1 MAEKILQIKDLNVSF
16 PTSTEY
22 FHAVKGVSFD
32 LYRGETLAVIG
43 ESGSGKSVTS
53 SAIMQLLDRP
63 GRIDSGEILLTTES
77 GQVID
82 IAQIDPRSKA
92 MRALRCFNF
101 SLVSQEPMAALSPVH
116 TVGDQIKEV
125 LCLVDSK
132 ITKESAHART
142 VELLT
147 QVQMPEPESL
157 VNKYSFELSGGQR
170 QRVVI
175 AMAMATRPDILIADE
190 PTTALDVT
198 TQAEILDLFAN
209 LQKEIGMAIL
219 FITHDLGV
227 VAQISDRVAVME
239 KGELVE
245 CGDVRQI
252 FESPQHPY
260 TIKLMQ
266 ATRAL
271 EKPSK
276 VKKPFELAAGVNDQ
290 PILDVKAV
298 TKVFEKP
305 AKMFQKKQLMTAV
318 DDANLILHPGE
329 SLGIVGESGSGKST
343 LGRAILGMAPAT
355 SGSIKYVHQDGEVD
369 IELAGYK
376 RIKRDPLFADLR
388 LIFQDPW
395 SSLNPRMT
403 VFDII
408 EEPLKLL
415 RTEMGGKQRE
425 ERVRNMMKWVGL
437 PPEFSSRYPHAFSG
451 GQRQRI
457 VIARALVTL
466 PKVVI
471 ADEATA
477 ALDVSLR
484 AQVLDLLIEF
494 QNTYGT
500 AFILIT
506 HDIATVKYFCDR
518 VIVLQHGKIVEQ
530 GSVEQVIHNPQQSY
544 TQQLISAVPVA
555 ELAPEKL
562 QPELSLPEQSSSQV
576 A

>member
-1 MAEKILQIKDLNVSF
+1 MKKRILQVKDLNVSF
-16 PTSTEY
+16 PTSTEH
-22 FHAVKGVSFD
+22 FHAVKGVSFE
-32 LYRGETLAVIG
+32 LFRGETLSVIG

-53 SAIMQLLDRP
+53 SAIMQLLDKP
-63 GRIDSGEILLTTES
+63 GRIDSGEILYEDES
-77 GQVID
+77 GQIVD
-82 IAQIDPRSKA
+82 IAQIDPRSKE
-92 MRALRCFNF
+92 MRYMRCFNI

-125 LCLVDSK
+125 LCLVDPN
-132 ITKESAHART
+132 ITKEGAHARAL
-142 VELLT
+142 ELLY
-147 QVQMPEPESL
+147 QVQMPEPETL
-157 VNKYSFELSGGQR
+157 INKYSFELSGGQR

-175 AMAMATRPDILIADE
+175 AMAVASNPDILIADE

-198 TQAEILDLFAN
+198 TQAEILDLFAD
-209 LQKEIGMAIL
+209 LQRQFGMAIL

-239 KGELVE
+239 KGVLVE
-245 CGDVRQI
+245 CGEVRQI
-252 FESPQHPY
+252 FENPQHPY
-260 TIKLMQ
+260 TCKLME

-271 EKPSK
+271 EKPSAVK
-276 VKKPFELAAGVNDQ
+276 VPFDLSAQGVTS
-290 PILDVKAV
+290 PILNLQSVS
-298 TKVFEKP
+298 KVFEKP
-305 AKMFQKKQLMTAV
+305 AKMFQKKQFMTAV
-318 DDANLILHPGE
+318 GDANLILYPGE

-343 LGRAILGMAPAT
+343 LGRAILGMSPAS
-355 SGSIKYVHQDGEVD
+355 SGSIQYVDLKTKTD
-369 IELAGYK
+369 IELSDYK
-376 RIKRDPLFADLR
+376 RQKRDPLFADLR

-408 EEPLKLL
+408 EEPLIKL
-415 RTEMGGKQRE
+415 RTEMNKKARE
-425 ERVRNMMKWVGL
+425 ERVRNIMKWVGL

-457 VIARALVTL
+457 VIARALVTI

-484 AQVLDLLIEF
+484 SQVLDLLIEF

-518 VIVLQHGKIVEQ
+518 VLVLQHGKIVEQ
-530 GSVEQVIHNPQQSY
+530 GDVEQVIFNPQEEY
-544 TQQLISAVPVA
+544 TKELISAVPVA
-555 ELAPEKL
+555 ELPPE
-562 QPELSLPEQSSSQV
+562 V
-576 A
+576 AIKKSA

>member
-1 MAEKILQIKDLNVSF
+1 MKSSCILQVRNLRVSF
-16 PTSTEY
+16 PTSTEH

-53 SAIMQLLDRP
+53 SAIMQLLDKP
-63 GRIDSGEILLTTES
+63 GRIDQGEILYHSPQGEMVDL
-77 GQVID
+77 
-82 IAQIDPRSKA
+82 AKLDPRGKEMRA
-92 MRALRCFNF
+92 MRCFHL

-125 LCLVDSK
+125 LCLVDPTISK
-132 ITKESAHART
+132 RKAHDRCI
-142 VELLT
+142 ELLY

-157 VNKYSFELSGGQR
+157 INKYSFELSGGQR

-175 AMAMATRPDILIADE
+175 AMAIASNPDILIADE

-198 TQAEILDLFAN
+198 TQAEILQLLAQ
-209 LQKEIGMAIL
+209 LQQQFSMAIL

-245 CGDVRQI
+245 CGEVRQI
-252 FESPQHPY
+252 FENPQHPY
-260 TIKLMQ
+260 TCKLMES
-266 ATRAL
+266 TRAL

-276 VKKPFELAAGVNDQ
+276 VKVPFSLDPKQQSVPILELASVS
-290 PILDVKAV
+290 
-298 TKVFEKP
+298 KVFTKP
-305 AKMFQKKQLMTAV
+305 AKMFQKKSYMTAV
-318 DDANLILHPGE
+318 DNASLVLYPGE

-343 LGRAILGMAPAT
+343 LGRAILGMSPAST
-355 SGSIKYVHQDGEVD
+355 GSIKYNDPSGQR
-369 IELAGYK
+369 ILELSNYK
-376 RIKRDPLFADLR
+376 RQTRDPLFADLR

-403 VFDII
+403 IFDII
-408 EEPLKLL
+408 EEPLTKL
-415 RTEMGGKQRE
+415 RSEMSQPQRE
-425 ERVRNMMKWVGL
+425 ERVRNIMKWVGL
-437 PPEFSSRYPHAFSG
+437 APEFSSRYPHAFSG

-494 QNTYGT
+494 QNIYGT

-518 VIVLQHGKIVEQ
+518 VLVLQYGRIVEQ
-530 GSVEQVIHNPQQSY
+530 GSVEQVIYHPQQPY
-544 TQQLISAVPVA
+544 TKQLISAVPVA
-555 ELAPEKL
+555 ELPPQREPRISA
-562 QPELSLPEQSSSQV
+562 
-576 A
+576 

>member
-1 MAEKILQIKDLNVSF
+1 MNDKILQVKNLNVSF
-16 PTSTEY
+16 PTSMEH
-22 FHAVKGVSFD
+22 FHAVKDVSFD
-32 LYRGETLAVIG
+32 LIRGETLSVIG

-53 SAIMQLLDRP
+53 SAIMQLLDKP
-63 GRIDSGEILLTTES
+63 GRIDSGEILYTTET
-77 GQVID
+77 GDVID
-82 IAQIDPRSKA
+82 IAKIEPRSRK
-92 MRALRCFNF
+92 MRAIRCFNF

-125 LCLVDSK
+125 LCLVEPGISK
-132 ITKESAHART
+132 QESHKKAIK
-142 VELLT
+142 LLE
-147 QVQMPEPESL
+147 QVQMPEPASL
-157 VNKYSFELSGGQR
+157 IEKYSFELSGGQR

-175 AMAMATRPDILIADE
+175 AMAIASRPDVLIADE

-198 TQAEILDLFAN
+198 TQAEILDLFKQ
-209 LQKEIGMAIL
+209 LQQEIGMAIL

-227 VAQISDRVAVME
+227 VAQISDRVVVME
-239 KGELVE
+239 KGVLVE
-245 CGDVRQI
+245 CGAVRQI
-252 FESPQHPY
+252 FEQPEHPY
-260 TIKLMQ
+260 TKKLME

-271 EKPSK
+271 ERPSK
-276 VKKPFELAAGVNDQ
+276 VKIPYCIDNESQLKPIV
-290 PILDVKAV
+290 DVQAV
-298 TKVFEKP
+298 TKVFHKP
-305 AKMFQKKQLMTAV
+305 AKMFQKKSMMTAV
-318 DDANLILHPGE
+318 DNAHLKLYPGE

-343 LGRAILGMAPAT
+343 LGRAILGMSPAT
-355 SGSIKYVHQDGEVD
+355 SGSIQYVDEKGD
-369 IELAGYK
+369 IKIELSDYK
-376 RIKRDPLFADLR
+376 RQVRDPLFADLR

-408 EEPLKLL
+408 GEPLLKL
-415 RTEMGGKQRE
+415 RPQMDKAERE
-425 ERVRNMMKWVGL
+425 DRVRNMMKWVGL

-457 VIARALVTL
+457 VIARALVTI

-484 AQVLDLLIEF
+484 SQVLDLLIEF
-494 QNTYGT
+494 QNIYGT

-518 VIVLQHGKIVEQ
+518 VLVLQHGKIVEQ
-530 GSVEQVIHNPQQSY
+530 GSVDKVIYQPEQAY

-555 ELAPEKL
+555 ELAPET
-562 QPELSLPEQSSSQV
+562 P
-576 A
+576 

>member
-1 MAEKILQIKDLNVSF
+1 MKKRILQVKDLNVSF
-16 PTSTEY
+16 PTSTEH
-22 FHAVKGVSFD
+22 FHAVKGVSFE
-32 LYRGETLAVIG
+32 LFRGETLSVIG

-63 GRIDSGEILLTTES
+63 GRIDSGEILYEDES
-77 GQVID
+77 GHVVD
-82 IAQIDPRSKA
+82 IAKIDPRSKE
-92 MRALRCFNF
+92 MRAMRCFNI

-125 LCLVDSK
+125 LCLVDPN
-132 ITKESAHART
+132 ITKEGAHARAL
-142 VELLT
+142 ELLH

-157 VNKYSFELSGGQR
+157 INKYSFELSGGQR

-175 AMAMATRPDILIADE
+175 AMAVASNPDILIADE

-198 TQAEILDLFAN
+198 TQAEILDLFAD
-209 LQKEIGMAIL
+209 LQRQFGMAIL

-239 KGELVE
+239 KGVLVE
-245 CGDVRQI
+245 CGEVRQI
-252 FESPQHPY
+252 FEKPQHHY
-260 TIKLMQ
+260 TRKLMN

-271 EKPSK
+271 EKPSAVK
-276 VKKPFELAAGVNDQ
+276 VPFDLSAQGNVS
-290 PILDVKAV
+290 PILDLQGVS
-298 TKVFEKP
+298 KVFEKP
-305 AKMFQKKQLMTAV
+305 AKMFQKKQYMTAV
-318 DDANLILHPGE
+318 DNASLVLYPGE

-343 LGRAILGMAPAT
+343 LGRAILGMSPAT
-355 SGSIKYVHQDGEVD
+355 TGSIQYVDDKTQTE
-369 IELAGYK
+369 IELADYK
-376 RIKRDPLFADLR
+376 RQKRDPLFADLR

-408 EEPLKLL
+408 EEPLLKL
-415 RTEMGGKQRE
+415 RTEMDKKARE
-425 ERVRNMMKWVGL
+425 ERVRNIMKWVGL

-457 VIARALVTL
+457 VIARALVTI

-484 AQVLDLLIEF
+484 SQVLDLLIEF

-518 VIVLQHGKIVEQ
+518 VLVLQHGHIVEQ
-530 GSVEQVIHNPQQSY
+530 GDVDQVIYHPSQDY
-544 TQQLISAVPVA
+544 TKQLIAAVPVA
-555 ELAPEKL
+555 ELPPEDAIKK
-562 QPELSLPEQSSSQV
+562 S

>member
-1 MAEKILQIKDLNVSF
+1 MDNKILQVKDLNVSF
-16 PTSTEY
+16 PTSTEH

-32 LYRGETLAVIG
+32 LYRGETLSLIG

-53 SAIMQLLDRP
+53 SAIMQLLDKP
-63 GRIDSGEILLTTES
+63 GRIDSGQILYADES
-77 GQVID
+77 GQVVD
-82 IAQIDPRSKA
+82 IAKINPRSQEMRA
-92 MRALRCFNF
+92 MRRLNI

-125 LCLVDSK
+125 LCLVDPD
-132 ITKESAHART
+132 INKEGAQERT
-142 VELLT
+142 LELLH

-157 VNKYSFELSGGQR
+157 INKYSFELSGGQR

-175 AMAMATRPDILIADE
+175 AMAIASNPDILIADE

-198 TQAEILDLFAN
+198 TQAEILELFAV
-209 LQKEIGMAIL
+209 LQRKFGMAIL

-252 FESPQHPY
+252 FENAQHPY
-260 TIKLMQ
+260 TRKLME

-276 VKKPFELAAGVNDQ
+276 VKVPFVLDAQSEQ
-290 PILDVKAV
+290 RPILDLKQV

-305 AKMFQKKQLMTAV
+305 SKMFQKKQFMTAV
-318 DDANLILHPGE
+318 DNANLVLHKGE

-343 LGRAILGMAPAT
+343 LGRAILGMSPAT
-355 SGSIKYVHQDGEVD
+355 EGNIQYFDGESNT
-369 IELAGYK
+369 ELELSDYK
-376 RIKRDPLFADLR
+376 RQTRDPLFADLR

-408 EEPLKLL
+408 EEPLLKL
-415 RTEMGGKQRE
+415 RTEMDKAERE
-425 ERVRNMMKWVGL
+425 QRVRNIMKWVGL
-437 PPEFSSRYPHAFSG
+437 PAEFSSRYPHAFSG

-457 VIARALVTL
+457 VIARALVTI

-484 AQVLDLLIEF
+484 SQVLDLLIEF

-500 AFILIT
+500 SFILIT

-518 VIVLQHGKIVEQ
+518 VLVLQHGKIVEQ
-530 GSVEQVIHNPQQSY
+530 GDTEQVIYRPTQKY
-544 TQQLISAVPVA
+544 TKELITAVPVA
-555 ELAPEKL
+555 ELP
-562 QPELSLPEQSSSQV
+562 PNNV
-576 A
+576 AKKIA

>member
-1 MAEKILQIKDLNVSF
+1 MKKRILQVKDLNVSF
-16 PTSTEY
+16 PTSTEH
-22 FHAVKGVSFD
+22 FHAVKGVSFE
-32 LYRGETLAVIG
+32 LFRGETLSVIG

-53 SAIMQLLDRP
+53 SAIMQLLDKP
-63 GRIDSGEILLTTES
+63 GRIDSGEILYEDES
-77 GQVID
+77 GQIVD
-82 IAQIDPRSKA
+82 IAQIDPRSKE
-92 MRALRCFNF
+92 MRYMRCFNI

-125 LCLVDSK
+125 LCLVDPN
-132 ITKESAHART
+132 ITKEGAHARAL
-142 VELLT
+142 ELLH
-147 QVQMPEPESL
+147 QVQMPEPETL
-157 VNKYSFELSGGQR
+157 INKYSFELSGGQR

-175 AMAMATRPDILIADE
+175 AMAVASNPDILIADE

-198 TQAEILDLFAN
+198 TQAEILDLFAD
-209 LQKEIGMAIL
+209 LQRQFGMAIL

-239 KGELVE
+239 KGVLVE
-245 CGDVRQI
+245 CGEVRQI

-260 TIKLMQ
+260 TCKLME

-271 EKPSK
+271 EKPSAVK
-276 VKKPFELAAGVNDQ
+276 VPFDLSAQGVTS
-290 PILDVKAV
+290 PILNLQSVS
-298 TKVFEKP
+298 KVFEKP
-305 AKMFQKKQLMTAV
+305 AKMFQKKQFMTAV
-318 DDANLILHPGE
+318 DDANLILYPGE

-343 LGRAILGMAPAT
+343 LGRAILGMSPAS
-355 SGSIKYVHQDGEVD
+355 SGSIQYVDLKTKTD
-369 IELAGYK
+369 IELSDYK
-376 RIKRDPLFADLR
+376 RQKRDPLFADLR

-408 EEPLKLL
+408 EEPLIKL
-415 RTEMGGKQRE
+415 RTEMNKKARE
-425 ERVRNMMKWVGL
+425 ERVRNIMKWVGL

-457 VIARALVTL
+457 VIARALVTI

-484 AQVLDLLIEF
+484 SQVLDLLIEF

-518 VIVLQHGKIVEQ
+518 VLVLQHGKIVEQ
-530 GSVEQVIHNPQQSY
+530 GDVEQVIFNPQEEY
-544 TQQLISAVPVA
+544 TKELISAVPVA
-555 ELAPEKL
+555 ELPPE
-562 QPELSLPEQSSSQV
+562 V
-576 A
+576 AIKKSA

>member
-1 MAEKILQIKDLNVSF
+1 MNEKILQIKKLNVSF
-16 PTSTEY
+16 PTGTEH
-22 FHAVKGVSFD
+22 FHAVKDVSFE
-32 LYRGETLAVIG
+32 LYRGETLSVIG

-53 SAIMQLLDRP
+53 SAIMQLLDKP
-63 GRIDSGEILLTTES
+63 GRIDSGEILYTTET
-77 GQVID
+77 GDIID
-82 IAQIDPRSKA
+82 IAEIDPRSRK
-92 MRALRCFNF
+92 MRAIRCFNF

-125 LCLVDSK
+125 LCLVDPGL
-132 ITKESAHART
+132 TKQQAHQRA
-142 VELLT
+142 VELLE
-147 QVQMPEPESL
+147 QVQMPDPVSL
-157 VNKYSFELSGGQR
+157 INKYSFELSGGQR

-175 AMAMATRPDILIADE
+175 AMAIASCPDVLIADE

-198 TQAEILDLFAN
+198 TQAEILELFKK
-209 LQKEIGMAIL
+209 LQQEIGMAIL

-245 CGDVRQI
+245 CGNVRQI
-252 FESPQHPY
+252 FEQPEHPY
-260 TIKLMQ
+260 TKKLMQ
-266 ATRAL
+266 ATRSL

-276 VKKPFELAAGVNDQ
+276 VKVPYNQKEDDNIK
-290 PILDVKAV
+290 PILDLQGV
-298 TKVFEKP
+298 TKVFQKP
-305 AKMFQKKQLMTAV
+305 AKMFEEKSMMTAV
-318 DDANLILHPGE
+318 DNAHLKLYPGE

-343 LGRAILGMAPAT
+343 LGRAILGMSPAT
-355 SGSIKYVHQDGEVD
+355 SGTIQYVDKKSNVE
-369 IELAGYK
+369 IELSDYQRK
-376 RIKRDPLFADLR
+376 VRDPLFADLR

-408 EEPLKLL
+408 EEPLLKL
-415 RTEMGGKQRE
+415 RTQLDKLERE
-425 ERVRNMMKWVGL
+425 ERVRNIMKWVGL
-437 PPEFSSRYPHAFSG
+437 SPQFSSRYPHAFSG

-457 VIARALVTL
+457 VIARALVTI

-484 AQVLDLLIEF
+484 SQVLDLLIEF

-518 VIVLQHGKIVEQ
+518 VLVLQHGKIVEQ
-530 GSVEQVIHNPQQSY
+530 GTVEKVIYYPEQAY
-544 TQQLISAVPVA
+544 TKQLIAAVPVA
-555 ELAPEKL
+555 GLSPDTCLANG
-562 QPELSLPEQSSSQV
+562 
-576 A
+576 

>member
-1 MAEKILQIKDLNVSF
+1 MKKRILQVKDLNVSF
-16 PTSTEY
+16 PTSTEH
-22 FHAVKGVSFD
+22 FHAVKGVSFE
-32 LYRGETLAVIG
+32 LFRGETLSVIG

-53 SAIMQLLDRP
+53 SAIMQLLDKP
-63 GRIDSGEILLTTES
+63 GRIDSGEILYEDES
-77 GQVID
+77 GQIVD
-82 IAQIDPRSKA
+82 IAQIDPRSKE
-92 MRALRCFNF
+92 MRYMRCFNI

-125 LCLVDSK
+125 LCLVDPN
-132 ITKESAHART
+132 ITKEGAHARAL
-142 VELLT
+142 ELLH
-147 QVQMPEPESL
+147 QVQMPEPETL
-157 VNKYSFELSGGQR
+157 INKYSFELSGGQR

-175 AMAMATRPDILIADE
+175 AMAVASNPDILIADE

-198 TQAEILDLFAN
+198 TQAEILDLFAD
-209 LQKEIGMAIL
+209 LQRQFGMAIL

-239 KGELVE
+239 KGVLVE
-245 CGDVRQI
+245 CGEVRQI
-252 FESPQHPY
+252 FENPQHPY
-260 TIKLMQ
+260 TCKLME

-271 EKPSK
+271 EKPSAVK
-276 VKKPFELAAGVNDQ
+276 VPFDLSAQGVTS
-290 PILDVKAV
+290 PILNLQSVS
-298 TKVFEKP
+298 KVFEKP
-305 AKMFQKKQLMTAV
+305 AKMFQKKQFMTAV
-318 DDANLILHPGE
+318 DDANLILYPGE
-329 SLGIVGESGSGKST
+329 SMGIVGESGSGKST
-343 LGRAILGMAPAT
+343 LGRAILGMSPAS
-355 SGSIKYVHQDGEVD
+355 SGSIQYVDLKTKTD
-369 IELAGYK
+369 IELSDYK
-376 RIKRDPLFADLR
+376 RQKRDPLFADLR

-408 EEPLKLL
+408 EEPLIKL
-415 RTEMGGKQRE
+415 RTEMNQKARE
-425 ERVRNMMKWVGL
+425 ERVRNIMKWVGL

-457 VIARALVTL
+457 VIARALVTI

-484 AQVLDLLIEF
+484 SQVLDLLIEF

-518 VIVLQHGKIVEQ
+518 VLVLQHGKIVEQ
-530 GSVEQVIHNPQQSY
+530 GDVEQVIFNPQEEY
-544 TQQLISAVPVA
+544 TKELISAVPVA
-555 ELAPEKL
+555 ELPPE
-562 QPELSLPEQSSSQV
+562 V
-576 A
+576 AIKKSA

>member
-1 MAEKILQIKDLNVSF
+1 MKPSCILQVRDLHVSF
-16 PTSTEY
+16 PSSNEH

-32 LYRGETLAVIG
+32 LYRGETLSLIG

-53 SAIMQLLDRP
+53 SAIMQLLDNP
-63 GRIDSGEILLTTES
+63 GRIDAGEILYCDEQGRVT
-77 GQVID
+77 D
-82 IAQIDPRSKA
+82 IAKMDPRGKE
-92 MRALRCFNF
+92 MRSMRRFNL

-125 LCLVDSK
+125 LCLVDPDISK
-132 ITKESAHART
+132 QEANDRT
-142 VELLT
+142 IALLY

-157 VNKYSFELSGGQR
+157 INKYSFELSGGQR

-175 AMAMATRPDILIADE
+175 AMAIASNPDILIADE

-198 TQAEILDLFAN
+198 TQAEILDLLAQ
-209 LQKEIGMAIL
+209 LQQQFGMAIL

-227 VAQISDRVAVME
+227 VAKISDRVAVME

-245 CGDVRQI
+245 CGEVRQI
-252 FESPQHPY
+252 FEKPQHPY
-260 TIKLMQ
+260 TCKLMES
-266 ATRAL
+266 TRAL

-276 VKKPFELAAGVNDQ
+276 VKVPFSLDPEKILT
-290 PILDVKAV
+290 PILDLSSVSKI
-298 TKVFEKP
+298 FEKP
-305 AKMFQKKQLMTAV
+305 SKMFQKKGFMTAV
-318 DDANLILHPGE
+318 DNASLILYPGE

-343 LGRAILGMAPAT
+343 LGRAILGLSPAT
-355 SGSIKYVHQDGEVD
+355 TGSIKYVDKKTD
-369 IELAGYK
+369 RKIELSNYK
-376 RIKRDPLFADLR
+376 RKKRDPLFADLR

-408 EEPLKLL
+408 EEPLTNLCI
-415 RTEMGGKQRE
+415 EMNKQQRE
-425 ERVRNMMKWVGL
+425 DRVRNIMKWVGL
-437 PPEFSSRYPHAFSG
+437 APEFSSRYPHAFSG

-466 PKVVI
+466 PKVVV

-494 QNTYGT
+494 QNVYGT

-518 VIVLQHGKIVEQ
+518 VVVLQHGHIVEQ
-530 GSVEQVIHNPQQSY
+530 GSVEKVIYHPQQPY
-544 TQQLISAVPVA
+544 TKQLISAVPVA
-555 ELAPEKL
+555 ELPSEK
-562 QPELSLPEQSSSQV
+562 SGKMT

>member
-1 MAEKILQIKDLNVSF
+1 M
-16 PTSTEY
+16 
-22 FHAVKGVSFD
+22 
-32 LYRGETLAVIG
+32 IG

-53 SAIMQLLDRP
+53 SAIMQLLDKP
-63 GRIDSGEILLTTES
+63 GRIDSGEILYEDES
-77 GQVID
+77 GQIVD
-82 IAQIDPRSKA
+82 IAQIDPRSKE
-92 MRALRCFNF
+92 MRYMRCFNI

-125 LCLVDSK
+125 LCLVDPN
-132 ITKESAHART
+132 ITKEGAHARAL
-142 VELLT
+142 ELLH
-147 QVQMPEPESL
+147 QVQMPEPETL
-157 VNKYSFELSGGQR
+157 INKYSFELSGGQR

-175 AMAMATRPDILIADE
+175 AMAVASNPDILIADE

-198 TQAEILDLFAN
+198 TQAEILDLFAD
-209 LQKEIGMAIL
+209 LQRQFGMAIL

-239 KGELVE
+239 KGVLVE
-245 CGDVRQI
+245 CGEVRQI
-252 FESPQHPY
+252 FENPQHPY
-260 TIKLMQ
+260 TCKLME

-271 EKPSK
+271 EKPSAVK
-276 VKKPFELAAGVNDQ
+276 VPFDLSAQGVTS
-290 PILDVKAV
+290 PILNLQSVS
-298 TKVFEKP
+298 KVFEKP
-305 AKMFQKKQLMTAV
+305 AKMFQKKQFMTAV
-318 DDANLILHPGE
+318 DDANLILYPGE

-343 LGRAILGMAPAT
+343 LGRAILGMSPAS
-355 SGSIKYVHQDGEVD
+355 SGSIQYVDLKTKTD
-369 IELAGYK
+369 IELSDYK
-376 RIKRDPLFADLR
+376 RQKRDPLFADLR

-408 EEPLKLL
+408 EEPLIKL
-415 RTEMGGKQRE
+415 RTEMNKKARE
-425 ERVRNMMKWVGL
+425 ERVRNIMKWVGL

-457 VIARALVTL
+457 VIARALVTI

-484 AQVLDLLIEF
+484 SQVLDLLIEF

-518 VIVLQHGKIVEQ
+518 VLVLQHGKIVEQ
-530 GSVEQVIHNPQQSY
+530 GDVEQVIFNPQEEY
-544 TQQLISAVPVA
+544 TKELISAVPVA
-555 ELAPEKL
+555 ELPPE
-562 QPELSLPEQSSSQV
+562 V
-576 A
+576 AIKKSA

>member
-1 MAEKILQIKDLNVSF
+1 MKKRILQVKDLNVSF
-16 PTSTEY
+16 PTSTEH
-22 FHAVKGVSFD
+22 FHAVKGVSFE
-32 LYRGETLAVIG
+32 LFRGETLSVIG

-53 SAIMQLLDRP
+53 SAIMQLLDKP
-63 GRIDSGEILLTTES
+63 GRIDSGEILYEDES
-77 GQVID
+77 GQIVD
-82 IAQIDPRSKA
+82 IAQIDPRSKE
-92 MRALRCFNF
+92 MRYMRCFNI

-125 LCLVDSK
+125 LCLVDPN
-132 ITKESAHART
+132 ITKEGAHARAL
-142 VELLT
+142 ELLH
-147 QVQMPEPESL
+147 QVQMPEPETL
-157 VNKYSFELSGGQR
+157 INKYSFELSGGQR

-175 AMAMATRPDILIADE
+175 AMAVASNPDILIADE

-198 TQAEILDLFAN
+198 TQAEILDLFAD
-209 LQKEIGMAIL
+209 LQRQFGMAIL

-239 KGELVE
+239 KGVLVE
-245 CGDVRQI
+245 CGEVRQI
-252 FESPQHPY
+252 FENPQHQY
-260 TIKLMQ
+260 TCKLME

-271 EKPSK
+271 EKPSAVK
-276 VKKPFELAAGVNDQ
+276 VPFDLSAQGVTS
-290 PILDVKAV
+290 PILNLQSVS
-298 TKVFEKP
+298 KVFEKP
-305 AKMFQKKQLMTAV
+305 AKMFQKKQFMTAV
-318 DDANLILHPGE
+318 DDANLILYPGE

-343 LGRAILGMAPAT
+343 LGRAILGMSPAS
-355 SGSIKYVHQDGEVD
+355 SGSIQYVDLETKTD
-369 IELAGYK
+369 IELSDYK
-376 RIKRDPLFADLR
+376 RQKRDPLFADLR

-408 EEPLKLL
+408 EEPLIKL
-415 RTEMGGKQRE
+415 RTEMNKKARE
-425 ERVRNMMKWVGL
+425 ERVRNIMKWVGL

-457 VIARALVTL
+457 VIARALVTI

-484 AQVLDLLIEF
+484 SQVLDLLIEF

-518 VIVLQHGKIVEQ
+518 VLVLQHGKIVEQ
-530 GSVEQVIHNPQQSY
+530 GDVEQVIFNPQEEY
-544 TQQLISAVPVA
+544 TKELISAVPVA
-555 ELAPEKL
+555 ELPPE
-562 QPELSLPEQSSSQV
+562 V
-576 A
+576 AIKKSA

>member
-1 MAEKILQIKDLNVSF
+1 MSEKILQVKDLNVSF
-16 PTSTEY
+16 PTSTEH

-32 LYRGETLAVIG
+32 LYKGETLSVIG

-63 GRIDSGEILLTTES
+63 GRIDSGEILLTTDS

-82 IAQIDPRSKA
+82 ITQIDPRSKEI
-92 MRALRCFNF
+92 RSLRCFNF

-125 LCLVDSK
+125 LCLVDPDISK
-132 ITKESAHART
+132 KAAHDRA
-142 VELLT
+142 VELLA

-157 VNKYSFELSGGQR
+157 INKYSFELSGGQR

-175 AMAMATRPDILIADE
+175 AMAIATRPDILIADE

-198 TQAEILDLFAN
+198 TQAEILELFDQ

-239 KGELVE
+239 KGVLVE

-252 FESPQHPY
+252 FENPQHPY
-260 TIKLMQ
+260 TVKLMH

-276 VKKPFELAAGVNDQ
+276 VKKPFQLIEGKNDQ
-290 PILDVKAV
+290 PILDVISV
-298 TKVFEKP
+298 TKEFEKP
-305 AKMFQKKQLMTAV
+305 AKMFQKKQIMTAV
-318 DDANLILHPGE
+318 DNANLVLHPGE

-355 SGSIKYVHQDGEVD
+355 SGSIQYVDKENG
-369 IELAGYK
+369 IELELSDYK

-415 RTEMGGKQRE
+415 RSEMNAKQRE

-484 AQVLDLLIEF
+484 SQVLDLLIEF

-518 VIVLQHGKIVEQ
+518 VIVLQQGRIVEQ
-530 GSVEQVIHNPQQSY
+530 GSVEEVIHNPTQPY
-544 TQQLISAVPVA
+544 TRELIAAVPVA
-555 ELAPEKL
+555 ELPDSIES
-562 QPELSLPEQSSSQV
+562 EHV

>member
-1 MAEKILQIKDLNVSF
+1 MNNTILQVKDLNVSF
-16 PTSTEY
+16 PTSTEH
-22 FHAVKGVSFD
+22 FRAVKGVSFE
-32 LYRGETLAVIG
+32 LYRGETLSVIG

-53 SAIMQLLDRP
+53 SAIMQLLEKP
-63 GRIDSGEILLTTES
+63 GRIDSGEILYRDED
-77 GQVID
+77 GQVVD
-82 IAQIDPRSKA
+82 IAKIAPRSTEMRA
-92 MRALRCFNF
+92 MRRFNI

-125 LCLVDSK
+125 LCLVEPD
-132 ITKESAHART
+132 ITKEKAHKRA

-157 VNKYSFELSGGQR
+157 INKYSFELSGGQR

-175 AMAMATRPDILIADE
+175 AIAIASNPDILVADE

-198 TQAEILDLFAN
+198 TQAEILELFAT
-209 LQKEIGMAIL
+209 LQRQFGMAIL

-252 FESPQHPY
+252 FERPEHPY
-260 TIKLMQ
+260 TRKLME

-276 VKKPFELAAGVNDQ
+276 VKVPFELESHGELKPV
-290 PILDVKAV
+290 LDLDGV

-305 AKMFQKKQLMTAV
+305 SKMFQKKQFMTAV
-318 DDANLILHPGE
+318 NNADLILYPGE

-343 LGRAILGMAPAT
+343 LGRAILGMSPA
-355 SGSIKYVHQDGEVD
+355 SKGSIRYRDEQSG
-369 IELAGYK
+369 IELELSDYK
-376 RIKRDPLFADLR
+376 RQKRDPLFADLR

-408 EEPLKLL
+408 EEPLLKL
-415 RTEMGGKQRE
+415 RTEMNTKERE
-425 ERVRNMMKWVGL
+425 ERVRNIMKWVGL

-457 VIARALVTL
+457 VIARALVTI

-518 VIVLQHGKIVEQ
+518 VLVLQHGNIVEQ
-530 GSVEQVIHNPQQSY
+530 GDVDQVIYQPQQEY
-544 TQQLISAVPVA
+544 TKELISAVPIA
-555 ELAPEKL
+555 ELPREDPARKI
-562 QPELSLPEQSSSQV
+562 

>member
-1 MAEKILQIKDLNVSF
+1 MKKRILQVKDLNVSF
-16 PTSTEY
+16 PTSTEH
-22 FHAVKGVSFD
+22 FHAVKGVSFE
-32 LYRGETLAVIG
+32 LFRGETLSVIG

-53 SAIMQLLDRP
+53 SAIMQLLDKP
-63 GRIDSGEILLTTES
+63 GRIDSGEILYEDES
-77 GQVID
+77 GQIVD
-82 IAQIDPRSKA
+82 IAQIDPRSKE
-92 MRALRCFNF
+92 MRYMRCFNI

-125 LCLVDSK
+125 LCLVDPN
-132 ITKESAHART
+132 ITKEGAHARAL
-142 VELLT
+142 ELLH
-147 QVQMPEPESL
+147 QVQMPEPETL
-157 VNKYSFELSGGQR
+157 INKYSFELSGGQR

-175 AMAMATRPDILIADE
+175 AMAVASNPDILIADE

-198 TQAEILDLFAN
+198 TQAEILDLFAD
-209 LQKEIGMAIL
+209 LQRQFGMAIL

-239 KGELVE
+239 KGVLVE
-245 CGDVRQI
+245 CGEVRQI
-252 FESPQHPY
+252 FENPQHPY
-260 TIKLMQ
+260 TCKLME

-271 EKPSK
+271 EKPSAVK
-276 VKKPFELAAGVNDQ
+276 VPFDLSAQGVTS
-290 PILDVKAV
+290 PILNLRSVS
-298 TKVFEKP
+298 KVFEKP
-305 AKMFQKKQLMTAV
+305 AKMFQKKQFMTAV
-318 DDANLILHPGE
+318 DDANLILYPGE

-343 LGRAILGMAPAT
+343 LGRAILGMSPAS
-355 SGSIKYVHQDGEVD
+355 SGSIQYVDLETKTD
-369 IELAGYK
+369 IELSDYK
-376 RIKRDPLFADLR
+376 RQKRDPLFADLR

-408 EEPLKLL
+408 EEPLIKL
-415 RTEMGGKQRE
+415 RTEMNKKARE
-425 ERVRNMMKWVGL
+425 ERVRNIMKWVGL

-457 VIARALVTL
+457 VIARALVTI

-484 AQVLDLLIEF
+484 SQVLDLLIEF

-518 VIVLQHGKIVEQ
+518 VLVLQHGKIVEQ
-530 GSVEQVIHNPQQSY
+530 GDVEQVIFNPEEEY
-544 TQQLISAVPVA
+544 TKELISAVPVA
-555 ELAPEKL
+555 ELPPE
-562 QPELSLPEQSSSQV
+562 V
-576 A
+576 AIKKSA

>member
-1 MAEKILQIKDLNVSF
+1 MSNKILQVIDLNVSF
-16 PTSTEY
+16 PTSTEH

-32 LYRGETLAVIG
+32 LYRGETLSVIG

-63 GRIDSGEILLTTES
+63 GRIDSGKILYTTETNET
-77 GQVID
+77 ID
-82 IAQIDPRSKA
+82 IAQIDPRSA
-92 MRALRCFNF
+92 EMRLLRRFNF

-125 LCLVDSK
+125 LCLVEPSISK
-132 ITKESAHART
+132 ENAHQRAI
-142 VELLT
+142 ELLY

-157 VNKYSFELSGGQR
+157 INKYSFELSGGQR

-175 AMAMATRPDILIADE
+175 AMAIASRPDILIADE

-198 TQAEILDLFAN
+198 TQAEILHLFDK
-209 LQKEIGMAIL
+209 LQQEIGMAIL

-239 KGELVE
+239 KGVLVE
-245 CGDVRQI
+245 CGEVRQI
-252 FESPQHPY
+252 FENPQHPY
-260 TIKLMQ
+260 TQKLME

-276 VKKPFELAAGVNDQ
+276 VKVPYAMREEKSNR
-290 PILDVKAV
+290 PILDLQAV
-298 TKVFEKP
+298 TKIFERP
-305 AKMFQKKQLMTAV
+305 AKMFQKKSWMTAV
-318 DDANLILHPGE
+318 DNADLTLYPGE

-343 LGRAILGMAPAT
+343 LGRAILGMSPAS
-355 SGSIKYVHQDGEVD
+355 SGTIQYVDEKGEVT
-369 IELAGYK
+369 IELSKYK
-376 RIKRDPLFADLR
+376 RQTRDPLFADMR

-408 EEPLKLL
+408 EEPLVKL
-415 RTEMGGKQRE
+415 RTEMNKTQRE
-425 ERVRNMMKWVGL
+425 ERVRNIMKWVGL

-457 VIARALVTL
+457 VIARALVTI

-484 AQVLDLLIEF
+484 SQVLDLLIEF

-518 VIVLQHGKIVEQ
+518 VLVLQHGKIVEQ
-530 GSVEQVIHNPQQSY
+530 GSVDEVIFNPQQAY
-544 TQQLISAVPVA
+544 TKQLISAVPVA
-555 ELAPEKL
+555 ELPPQA
-562 QPELSLPEQSSSQV
+562 
-576 A
+576 ACA

>member
-1 MAEKILQIKDLNVSF
+1 MSEKILQVKNLNVSF
-16 PTSTEY
+16 PTSMEH
-22 FHAVKGVSFD
+22 FHAVKDVSFD
-32 LYRGETLAVIG
+32 LIRGETLSVIG

-53 SAIMQLLDRP
+53 SAIMQLLDKP
-63 GRIDSGEILLTTES
+63 GRIDSGEILYTSET
-77 GQVID
+77 GDIID
-82 IAQIDPRSKA
+82 IARVEPRSRK
-92 MRALRCFNF
+92 MRAIRCFNF

-116 TVGDQIKEV
+116 TVGEQIKEV
-125 LCLVDSK
+125 LCLVEPGISK
-132 ITKESAHART
+132 QEAHKKAIK
-142 VELLT
+142 LLE
-147 QVQMPEPESL
+147 QVQMPEPASL
-157 VNKYSFELSGGQR
+157 IEKYSFELSGGQR

-175 AMAMATRPDILIADE
+175 AMAIASRPDVLIADE

-198 TQAEILDLFAN
+198 TQAEILDLFKQ
-209 LQKEIGMAIL
+209 LQQEIGMAIL

-227 VAQISDRVAVME
+227 VAQISDRVVVME
-239 KGELVE
+239 KGVLVE
-245 CGDVRQI
+245 CGAVRQI
-252 FESPQHPY
+252 FEQPEHPY
-260 TIKLMQ
+260 TKKLME

-276 VKKPFELAAGVNDQ
+276 VKIPYCIDKESQLKPIV
-290 PILDVKAV
+290 DVQAV
-298 TKVFEKP
+298 TKVFHKP
-305 AKMFQKKQLMTAV
+305 AKMFQKKSMMTAV
-318 DDANLILHPGE
+318 DNAHLKLYPGE

-343 LGRAILGMAPAT
+343 LGRAILGMSPAT
-355 SGSIKYVHQDGEVD
+355 SGSIRYVDEKGGV
-369 IELAGYK
+369 ELELSDYK
-376 RIKRDPLFADLR
+376 RQVRDPLFADLR

-408 EEPLKLL
+408 EEPLLKL
-415 RTEMGGKQRE
+415 RTQMGKSARE

-457 VIARALVTL
+457 VIARALVTI

-484 AQVLDLLIEF
+484 SQVLDLLIEF
-494 QNTYGT
+494 QNMYGT

-518 VIVLQHGKIVEQ
+518 VLVLQHGKIVEQ
-530 GSVEQVIHNPQQSY
+530 GLVDKVIYQPEQAY

-555 ELAPEKL
+555 ELAPE
-562 QPELSLPEQSSSQV
+562 SH
-576 A
+576 

>member
-1 MAEKILQIKDLNVSF
+1 MKKRILQVKDLNVSF
-16 PTSTEY
+16 PSSMEH
-22 FHAVKGVSFD
+22 FHAVKGVSFE
-32 LYRGETLAVIG
+32 LFRGETLSVIG

-53 SAIMQLLDRP
+53 SAIMQLLDKP
-63 GRIDSGEILLTTES
+63 GRIDSGEILYEDES
-77 GQVID
+77 GQIID
-82 IAQIDPRSKA
+82 IAQIDPRSKE
-92 MRALRCFNF
+92 MRYMRCFNI
-101 SLVSQEPMAALSPVH
+101 SLVSQEPMSALSPVH

-125 LCLVDSK
+125 LCLVDPN
-132 ITKESAHART
+132 ITKKGAHART
-142 VELLT
+142 LELLH
-147 QVQMPEPESL
+147 QVQMPEPETL
-157 VNKYSFELSGGQR
+157 INKYSFELSGGQR

-175 AMAMATRPDILIADE
+175 AMAVASNPDILIADE

-198 TQAEILDLFAN
+198 TQAEILDLFAD
-209 LQKEIGMAIL
+209 LQRQFGMAIL

-239 KGELVE
+239 KGVLVE
-245 CGDVRQI
+245 CGEVRQI
-252 FESPQHPY
+252 FENPQHPY
-260 TIKLMQ
+260 TCKLME

-271 EKPSK
+271 EKPSA
-276 VKKPFELAAGVNDQ
+276 VKIPFDLSARGMTS
-290 PILDVKAV
+290 PILNLQSVS
-298 TKVFEKP
+298 KVFEKP
-305 AKMFQKKQLMTAV
+305 AKMFQKKQFMTAV
-318 DDANLILHPGE
+318 DDANLILYPGE

-343 LGRAILGMAPAT
+343 LGRAILGMSPAS
-355 SGSIKYVHQDGEVD
+355 SGSIQYVDLETKTD
-369 IELAGYK
+369 IELSDYK
-376 RIKRDPLFADLR
+376 RQKRDPLFADLR

-408 EEPLKLL
+408 EEPLVKL
-415 RTEMGGKQRE
+415 RTEMNKKARE
-425 ERVRNMMKWVGL
+425 KRVRNIMKWVGL

-484 AQVLDLLIEF
+484 SQVLDLLIEF

-518 VIVLQHGKIVEQ
+518 VLVLQHGKIVEQ
-530 GSVEQVIHNPQQSY
+530 GDIEQVIFNSQEEY
-544 TQQLISAVPVA
+544 TKELISAVPVA
-555 ELAPEKL
+555 ELPPE
-562 QPELSLPEQSSSQV
+562 V
-576 A
+576 AITKSA

>member
-1 MAEKILQIKDLNVSF
+1 MSNKILQVIDLNVSF
-16 PTSTEY
+16 PTSTEH

-32 LYRGETLAVIG
+32 LYRGETLSVIG

-53 SAIMQLLDRP
+53 SAIMQLLDKP
-63 GRIDSGEILLTTES
+63 GRIDSGKILYTTETNET
-77 GQVID
+77 ID
-82 IAQIDPRSKA
+82 IAQIDPRSA
-92 MRALRCFNF
+92 EMRLLRRFNF

-125 LCLVDSK
+125 LCLVEPNISK
-132 ITKESAHART
+132 ENAHQRAI
-142 VELLT
+142 ELLY

-157 VNKYSFELSGGQR
+157 INKYSFELSGGQR

-175 AMAMATRPDILIADE
+175 AMAIASRPDILIADE

-198 TQAEILDLFAN
+198 TQAEILHLFDK
-209 LQKEIGMAIL
+209 LQQEIGMAIL

-239 KGELVE
+239 KGVLVE

-252 FESPQHPY
+252 FENPQHPY
-260 TIKLMQ
+260 TQKLMK

-276 VKKPFELAAGVNDQ
+276 VKVPYAMREEKSNQ
-290 PILDVKAV
+290 PILDLQGV
-298 TKVFEKP
+298 TKIFEKP
-305 AKMFQKKQLMTAV
+305 AKMFQQKSWMTAV
-318 DDANLILHPGE
+318 DNADLTLYPGE

-343 LGRAILGMAPAT
+343 LGRAILGMSPAS
-355 SGSIKYVHQDGEVD
+355 SGTILYVDEKTETT
-369 IELAGYK
+369 IELASYK
-376 RIKRDPLFADLR
+376 RQVRDPLFADMR

-408 EEPLKLL
+408 EEPLTKL
-415 RTEMGGKQRE
+415 RTEMNKTQRE
-425 ERVRNMMKWVGL
+425 ERVRNIMKWVGL

-457 VIARALVTL
+457 VIARALVTI

-484 AQVLDLLIEF
+484 SQVLDLLIEF
-494 QNTYGT
+494 QNIYGT

-518 VIVLQHGKIVEQ
+518 VLVLQHGKIVEQ
-530 GSVEQVIHNPQQSY
+530 GSVDEVIFNPQQAY
-544 TQQLISAVPVA
+544 TKQLISAVPIA
-555 ELAPEKL
+555 ELPPEAVYHYAMG
-562 QPELSLPEQSSSQV
+562 SC
-576 A
+576 

>member
-1 MAEKILQIKDLNVSF
+1 MKKRILQVKDLNVSF
-16 PTSTEY
+16 PTSTEH
-22 FHAVKGVSFD
+22 FHAVKGVSFE
-32 LYRGETLAVIG
+32 LFRGETLSVIG

-53 SAIMQLLDRP
+53 SAIMQLLDKP
-63 GRIDSGEILLTTES
+63 GRIDSGEILYEDES
-77 GQVID
+77 GQIVD
-82 IAQIDPRSKA
+82 IAQIDPRSKE
-92 MRALRCFNF
+92 MRYMRCFNI

-125 LCLVDSK
+125 LCLVDPN
-132 ITKESAHART
+132 ITKEGAHARAL
-142 VELLT
+142 ELLH
-147 QVQMPEPESL
+147 QVQMPEPETL
-157 VNKYSFELSGGQR
+157 INKYSFELSGGQR

-175 AMAMATRPDILIADE
+175 AMAVASNPDILIADE

-198 TQAEILDLFAN
+198 TQAEILDLFAD
-209 LQKEIGMAIL
+209 LQRQFGMAIL

-239 KGELVE
+239 KGVLVE
-245 CGDVRQI
+245 CGEVRQI
-252 FESPQHPY
+252 FENPQHPY
-260 TIKLMQ
+260 TCKLME

-271 EKPSK
+271 EKPSAVK
-276 VKKPFELAAGVNDQ
+276 VPFDLSAQGVTS
-290 PILDVKAV
+290 PILNLQSVS
-298 TKVFEKP
+298 KVFEKP
-305 AKMFQKKQLMTAV
+305 AKMFHKKQFMTAV
-318 DDANLILHPGE
+318 DDANLILYQGE
-329 SLGIVGESGSGKST
+329 ALGIVGESGSGKST
-343 LGRAILGMAPAT
+343 LGRAILGMSPAS
-355 SGSIKYVHQDGEVD
+355 SGSIQYVDLKTKTD
-369 IELAGYK
+369 IELSDYK
-376 RIKRDPLFADLR
+376 RQKRDPLFADLR

-408 EEPLKLL
+408 EEPLIKL
-415 RTEMGGKQRE
+415 RTEMNKKARE
-425 ERVRNMMKWVGL
+425 ERVRNIMKWVGL

-457 VIARALVTL
+457 VIARALVTI

-484 AQVLDLLIEF
+484 SQVLDLLIEF

-518 VIVLQHGKIVEQ
+518 VLVLQHGKIVEQ
-530 GSVEQVIHNPQQSY
+530 GDVEQVIFNPQEEY
-544 TQQLISAVPVA
+544 TKELISAVPVA
-555 ELAPEKL
+555 ELPPE
-562 QPELSLPEQSSSQV
+562 V
-576 A
+576 AIKKSA

>member
-1 MAEKILQIKDLNVSF
+1 MKKRILQVKDLNVSF
-16 PTSTEY
+16 PTSTEH

-32 LYRGETLAVIG
+32 LFRGETLSVIG

-63 GRIDSGEILLTTES
+63 GRIDSGEILYEDES
-77 GQVID
+77 GHVVD
-82 IAQIDPRSKA
+82 IAKIDPRSKE
-92 MRALRCFNF
+92 MRAMRCFNI

-125 LCLVDSK
+125 LCLVDPN
-132 ITKESAHART
+132 ITKEGAHARAL
-142 VELLT
+142 ELLH

-157 VNKYSFELSGGQR
+157 INKYSFELSGGQR

-175 AMAMATRPDILIADE
+175 AMAVASNPDILIADE

-198 TQAEILDLFAN
+198 TQAEILDLFAD
-209 LQKEIGMAIL
+209 LQRQFGMAIL

-239 KGELVE
+239 KGVLVE
-245 CGDVRQI
+245 CGEVRQI
-252 FESPQHPY
+252 FEKPQHHY
-260 TIKLMQ
+260 TRKLMN

-271 EKPSK
+271 EKPSAVK
-276 VKKPFELAAGVNDQ
+276 VPFDLSAQGNKS
-290 PILDVKAV
+290 PILDLQGVS
-298 TKVFEKP
+298 KVFEKP
-305 AKMFQKKQLMTAV
+305 AKMFQKKQYMTAV
-318 DDANLILHPGE
+318 DNANLVLYPGE

-343 LGRAILGMAPAT
+343 LGRAILGMSPAT
-355 SGSIKYVHQDGEVD
+355 TGSIQYVDDKTQTE
-369 IELAGYK
+369 IELADYK
-376 RIKRDPLFADLR
+376 RQKRDPLFADLR

-408 EEPLKLL
+408 EEPLLKL
-415 RTEMGGKQRE
+415 RTEMDKKARE
-425 ERVRNMMKWVGL
+425 ERVRNIMKWVGL

-457 VIARALVTL
+457 VIARALVTI

-484 AQVLDLLIEF
+484 SQVLDLLIEF

-518 VIVLQHGKIVEQ
+518 VLVLQHGHIVEQ
-530 GSVEQVIHNPQQSY
+530 GDVDQVIYNPSQDY
-544 TQQLISAVPVA
+544 TKQLIAAVPVA
-555 ELAPEKL
+555 ELPLEDAIKK
-562 QPELSLPEQSSSQV
+562 S

>member
-1 MAEKILQIKDLNVSF
+1 MSNKILQVIDLNVSF
-16 PTSTEY
+16 PTSTEH

-32 LYRGETLAVIG
+32 LYRGETLSVIG

-63 GRIDSGEILLTTES
+63 GRIDSGKILYTTETNET
-77 GQVID
+77 ID
-82 IAQIDPRSKA
+82 IAQIDPRSA
-92 MRALRCFNF
+92 EMRLLRRFNF

-125 LCLVDSK
+125 LCLVEPSISK
-132 ITKESAHART
+132 ENAHQRAI
-142 VELLT
+142 ELLY

-157 VNKYSFELSGGQR
+157 INKYSFELSGGQR

-175 AMAMATRPDILIADE
+175 AMAIASRPDILIADE

-198 TQAEILDLFAN
+198 TQAEILHLFDK
-209 LQKEIGMAIL
+209 LQQEIGMAIL

-239 KGELVE
+239 KGVLVE
-245 CGDVRQI
+245 CGEVRQI
-252 FESPQHPY
+252 FENPQHPY
-260 TIKLMQ
+260 TQKLME

-276 VKKPFELAAGVNDQ
+276 VKVPYAMREEKSNR
-290 PILDVKAV
+290 PILDLQAV
-298 TKVFEKP
+298 TKIFERP
-305 AKMFQKKQLMTAV
+305 AKMFQKKSWMTAV
-318 DDANLILHPGE
+318 DNAELTLYPGE

-343 LGRAILGMAPAT
+343 LGRAILGMSPAS
-355 SGSIKYVHQDGEVD
+355 SGTIQYVDEKGEVT
-369 IELAGYK
+369 IELSKYK
-376 RIKRDPLFADLR
+376 RQTRDPLFADMR

-408 EEPLKLL
+408 EEPLVKL
-415 RTEMGGKQRE
+415 RTEMNKTQRE
-425 ERVRNMMKWVGL
+425 ERVRNIMKWVGL

-457 VIARALVTL
+457 VIARALVTI

-484 AQVLDLLIEF
+484 SQVLDLLIEF

-518 VIVLQHGKIVEQ
+518 VLVLQHGKIVEQ
-530 GSVEQVIHNPQQSY
+530 GSVDEVIFNPQQAY
-544 TQQLISAVPVA
+544 TKQLISAVPVA
-555 ELAPEKL
+555 ELPPQA
-562 QPELSLPEQSSSQV
+562 
-576 A
+576 ACA

>member
-1 MAEKILQIKDLNVSF
+1 MSEQLLQVKSLNVSF
-16 PTSTEY
+16 PTSTEH
-22 FHAVKGVSFD
+22 FHAVKDVSFT
-32 LYRGETLAVIG
+32 LYRGEVLSVIG

-53 SAIMQLLDRP
+53 SAIMQLLDKP
-63 GRIDSGEILLTTES
+63 GRIDSGEILYTEKN
-77 GQVID
+77 GNVID
-82 IAQIDPRSKA
+82 IAQMNPRSA
-92 MRALRCFNF
+92 DMRALRCFNI

-125 LCLVDSK
+125 LCLVEPE
-132 ITKESAHART
+132 ITKACAHART
-142 VELLT
+142 VELLQ

-175 AMAMATRPDILIADE
+175 AMAIASRPDILIADE

-198 TQAEILDLFAN
+198 TQAEILDLFAQ
-209 LQKEIGMAIL
+209 LQQEMGMAIL

-252 FESPQHPY
+252 FQNPQHPY
-260 TIKLMQ
+260 TKKLME

-276 VKKPFELAAGVNDQ
+276 VKVPFVLPEDKKPV
-290 PILDVKAV
+290 PILNVSKV
-298 TKVFEKP
+298 SKVFEKP
-305 AKMFQKKQLMTAV
+305 AKIFQKKQLMTAV
-318 DDANLILHPGE
+318 DSACLNLYPGE

-355 SGSIKYVHQDGEVD
+355 EGSIWYMDEAGEV
-369 IELAGYK
+369 ELELSDYK
-376 RIKRDPLFADLR
+376 RQKRDPLFADLR

-408 EEPLKLL
+408 EEPLTKL
-415 RTEMGGKQRE
+415 RTKMTSAERE
-425 ERVRNMMKWVGL
+425 ERVRNIMKWVGL

-457 VIARALVTL
+457 VIARALVTI

-484 AQVLDLLIEF
+484 SQVLDLLIEF

-518 VIVLQHGKIVEQ
+518 VLVLQRGKIVEQ
-530 GSVEQVIHNPQQSY
+530 GDVKQVIFDPQQEY
-544 TQQLISAVPVA
+544 TRQLISAVPVA
-555 ELAPEKL
+555 ELPPFEMGKPIA
-562 QPELSLPEQSSSQV
+562 
-576 A
+576 

>member
-1 MAEKILQIKDLNVSF
+1 MAEKILEVKDLNVSF
-16 PTSTEY
+16 PTTMET
-22 FHAVKGVSFD
+22 FHAVKNVSFH
-32 LYRGETLAVIG
+32 LNRGETLSVIG
-43 ESGSGKSVTS
+43 ESGSGKSVTT
-53 SAIMQLLDRP
+53 SAILQLLDKP
-63 GRIDSGEILLTTES
+63 GRIDSGEILYHTDGSKVDITTLH
-77 GQVID
+77 
-82 IAQIDPRSKA
+82 PRSEE
-92 MRALRCFNF
+92 MRNLRRFNF

-125 LCLVDSK
+125 LCLVDPG
-132 ITKESAHART
+132 ITKQVAHERA

-157 VNKYSFELSGGQR
+157 INKYSFQLSGGQR

-175 AMAMATRPDILIADE
+175 AMAIASRPDVLIADE

-198 TQAEILDLFAN
+198 TQAEILQLFAK
-209 LQKEIGMAIL
+209 LQQEIGMAIL

-227 VAQISDRVAVME
+227 VAQISDRVVVME
-239 KGELVE
+239 KGVVVE
-245 CGDVRQI
+245 QGDVRQI
-252 FESPQHPY
+252 FEQPEHPY
-260 TIKLMQ
+260 TIKLMN

-271 EKPSK
+271 ELPSE
-276 VKKPFELAAGVNDQ
+276 VKKPFVYTGQTPL
-290 PILDVKAV
+290 LDVNNV

-305 AKMFQKKQLMTAV
+305 GKMFEKKQFMTAV
-318 DDANLILHPGE
+318 NNATLTLHPGE

-343 LGRAILGMAPAT
+343 LGRAILGMQPAT
-355 SGSIKYVHQDGEVD
+355 SGNIRYVDESSDVEL
-369 IELAGYK
+369 ELADYK
-376 RIKRDPLFADLR
+376 RVKRDPLFADLR

-403 VFDII
+403 VADII

-415 RTEMGGKQRE
+415 RTEMSAQERKD
-425 ERVRNMMKWVGL
+425 RVRNMMRRVGL
-437 PPEFSSRYPHAFSG
+437 PAEFSSRYPHAFSG

-457 VIARALVTL
+457 VIARALVTI
-466 PKVVI
+466 PKLII

-494 QNTYGT
+494 QNEFGT
-500 AFILIT
+500 SFILIT

-518 VIVLQHGKIVEQ
+518 VIVLQHGTIMEQ
-530 GSVEQVIHNPQQSY
+530 GTIEQVIHNPQEPY
-544 TQQLISAVPVA
+544 TQKLIAAVPVA
-555 ELAPEKL
+555 ELPKE
-562 QPELSLPEQSSSQV
+562 V